1 MYLLLCCIP
10 LSQPT
15 PPRRLCRVK
24 SFGCETKEEEGKEQ
38 LREQK
43 TIEVGRQQRDKG
55 ECSPRDARELLRAKM
70 GERDHTGE
78 ATGTS
83 RLSCLNS
90 KHQSQCEEPGACP
103 SGKHKHS
110 DSLVAKPEELLSCGF
125 PSPVS
130 GSKYRCVQP
139 CLIAG
144 GCKWPE
150 AVSSCWLSRRQGEVC
165 QSIPTEQVSTPEH
178 LPALFPS
185 RSTEPAVPLDSAVP
199 ASPFPS

>member
-1 MYLLLCCIP
+1 MLCKSKNSCSDKHQPSVDLDRAKAFTLAKQPVEGKCEVFNKLLLRRFNTVSPPLLHP

-43 TIEVGRQQRDKG
+43 MIEVGRQRRGEG

-83 RLSCLNS
+83 RLSSLNS
-90 KHQSQCEEPGACP
+90 THQSQCEESGASP

-130 GSKYRCVQP
+130 GSK
-139 CLIAG
+139 
-144 GCKWPE
+144 
-150 AVSSCWLSRRQGEVC
+150 
-165 QSIPTEQVSTPEH
+165 
-178 LPALFPS
+178 
-185 RSTEPAVPLDSAVP
+185 
-199 ASPFPS
+199 